1 MSIILELT
9 VSDAK
14 PLRHGM
20 DYVWSLILDL
30 TRESDTFSYRDIKG
44 MCDQSRL
51 VQVRLDLVKLQDAGF
66 LDRLPA
72 SRPKGARPY
81 RLLKRQS
88 DTPILRKDGSG
99 ESTRG
104 RGIQHMWNVMRRARG
119 GFTVADLAI
128 DASTEDV
135 HVSHQ
140 HAKQYCLLLERA
152 GILRKQRTGERG
164 VGRNIYVLLG
174 SANTGP
180 KPPRRYQSVF
190 VYDQNRGRVIGK
202 VTAEEV
208 AP

>member
-1 MSIILELT
+1 MSKILSLT

-20 DYVWSLILDL
+20 DYVWSLILNL
-30 TRESDTFSYRDIKG
+30 TRDGDTFTYKDIRG
-44 MCDQSRL
+44 MSDQSRL
-51 VQVRLDLVKLQDAGF
+51 VQVRLDLVKLVDAGF

-72 SRPKGARPY
+72 DRPKGARPY

-88 DTPILRKDGSG
+88 DAPILRSDRTG
-99 ESTRG
+99 ESVRG
-104 RGIQHMWNVMRRARG
+104 QGIQHMWNVMRRARG
-119 GFTVADLAI
+119 GFTVANLAI
-128 DASTEDV
+128 DASTDEV

-174 SANTGP
+174 SKNTGP
-180 KPPRRYQSVF
+180 KPPRRYQSIF
-190 VYDQNRGRVIGK
+190 VYDQNVGRIVGA

-208 AP
+208 SP